1 MMPLKAYIEDQP
13 RISRHFYGDMH
24 PEDATGSVYQGSA
37 AHISHPSSAS
47 IRMDTAFACIGKR
60 GKSRNRYPQG
70 EWLFYA
76 QRRRPSRVSAHGPF
90 NICSVWHHL
99 CAEASV
105 RQRLCALASYQRMLF
120 RTAFG
125 TDLLG
130 EETPCQGYIQFLRFQ
145 FHPMREPS
153 CQGEEIKNAAAVRKP
168 LHFYF

>member
-1 MMPLKAYIEDQP
+1 MLPD
-13 RISRHFYGDMH
+13 
-24 PEDATGSVYQGSA
+24 DATGSVYHGSP
-37 AHISHPSSAS
+37 AHISHPPSAS
-47 IRMDTAFACIGKR
+47 AREDAFFSGIGKWRRSRSRYLR
-60 GKSRNRYPQG
+60 GELS
-70 EWLFYA
+70 FYA
-76 QRRRPSRVSAHGPF
+76 QRRLPSRVSAHGPF

-105 RQRLCALASYQRMLF
+105 RQHLCALASYQRMLF

>member
-1 MMPLKAYIEDQP
+1 MPLKAYTKGQP
-13 RISRHFYGDMH
+13 RISRHFCGDML
-24 PEDATGSVYQGSA
+24 PDDATGSVYHGSQ
-37 AHISHPSSAS
+37 AHIS
-47 IRMDTAFACIGKR
+47 
-60 GKSRNRYPQG
+60 
-70 EWLFYA
+70 
-76 QRRRPSRVSAHGPF
+76 RPSLDLCQGGRFPRLHWQMEKVEEQIPSWR
-90 NICSVWHHL
+90 IVVL
-99 CAEASV
+99 CAET
-105 RQRLCALASYQRMLF
+105 RFCALASYQRMLF

>member
-1 MMPLKAYIEDQP
+1 MPLTAYTKGQP
-13 RISRHFYGDMH
+13 RISRHFCGDML
-24 PEDATGSVYQGSA
+24 PDDATGSVYHGSQ
-37 AHISHPSSAS
+37 AHISRPLSAS
-47 IRMDTAFACIGKR
+47 ARADAVSACIDEK
-60 GKSRNRYPQG
+60 GKSRSRFLRG
-70 EWLFYA
+70 ELSFYA
-76 QRRRPSRVSAHGPF
+76 QRRGSVDVSAHGPF
-90 NICSVWHHL
+90 NIFSVWHHL

>member
-1 MMPLKAYIEDQP
+1 MPLGAYITDRR
-13 RISRHFYGDMH
+13 RIGDML
-24 PEDATGSVYQGSA
+24 PDDATGSVYHGSQ
-37 AHISHPSSAS
+37 AHISRPSL
-47 IRMDTAFACIGKR
+47 DLC
-60 GKSRNRYPQG
+60 QG
-70 EWLFYA
+70 GRFPRLHWQMEKVEEQIPSWRIAVRA
-76 QRRRPSRVSAHGPF
+76 QRRGSVDVSAHGPF

-153 CQGEEIKNAAAVRKP
+153 CQGEEIKNAAAIRKP

>member
-1 MMPLKAYIEDQP
+1 MPLKAYTKGQP
-13 RISRHFYGDMH
+13 RISRHFCGDMH
-24 PEDATGSVYQGSA
+24 PDGATGSVYHGSQ
-37 AHISHPSSAS
+37 AHIS
-47 IRMDTAFACIGKR
+47 
-60 GKSRNRYPQG
+60 
-70 EWLFYA
+70 
-76 QRRRPSRVSAHGPF
+76 RPSLDLCQGGRFPRLHWQMEKVEEQIPSWR
-90 NICSVWHHL
+90 IVVL
-99 CAEASV
+99 CAET
-105 RQRLCALASYQRMLF
+105 RFCRRLCARTFQYILCMASSVRRGVSPATPLRTGFIQRMLF

>member
-1 MMPLKAYIEDQP
+1 MMPPGAYIEGQ
-13 RISRHFYGDMH
+13 RCISPVLPSTSAR
-24 PEDATGSVYQGSA
+24 EDA
-37 AHISHPSSAS
+37 
-47 IRMDTAFACIGKR
+47 FLACIGRWRRSRSRFLR
-60 GKSRNRYPQG
+60 GELSS
-70 EWLFYA
+70 YA
-76 QRRRPSRVSAHGPF
+76 QRRGSVDVSAHGPF

>member
-1 MMPLKAYIEDQP
+1 MPLKAYTKGQP
-13 RISRHFYGDMH
+13 RISRHFCGDML
-24 PEDATGSVYQGSA
+24 PDDATGSVYHGSQ
-37 AHISHPSSAS
+37 AHIS
-47 IRMDTAFACIGKR
+47 
-60 GKSRNRYPQG
+60 
-70 EWLFYA
+70 
-76 QRRRPSRVSAHGPF
+76 RPSLDLCQGGRFPRLHWQMEKVEEQIPSWR
-90 NICSVWHHL
+90 IVVL

-105 RQRLCALASYQRMLF
+105 RQRLSALASYQRMLF

-153 CQGEEIKNAAAVRKP
+153 CQGEEIKNAAAIRKP